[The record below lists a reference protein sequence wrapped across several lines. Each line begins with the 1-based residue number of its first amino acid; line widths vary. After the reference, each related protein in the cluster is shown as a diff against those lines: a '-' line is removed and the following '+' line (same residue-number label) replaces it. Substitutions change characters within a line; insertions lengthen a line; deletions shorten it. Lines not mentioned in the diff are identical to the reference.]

1 MSVAERHLDDSSTA
15 DDLSFVLEQAKA
27 GNFADAQQALAR
39 AKSND
44 PRNIFIMALEKQIAR
59 LRLGGVLPREKSE
72 IIESLPG
79 LIQRAKSDRQG
90 RDDLGE
96 QLVQSVAPT
105 PPPVEKK
112 DPRLKMVVD
121 QYFKHAD
128 DWVRRGDFEAALKEV
143 ERVLLIDP
151 ESRVGKEYL
160 ARLKQLI
167 KENAAPEAVAQSAAL
182 RHESAVVAKALPP
195 EPAPARVSHPAPPIA
210 VPAQE
215 HVGKKKVALLLS
227 VAIVLVIG
235 LVAGAMM
242 LRPNQAKY
250 KPGMLYITEN
260 PVATTSEEVTQTPVQ
275 KQEQEP
281 PATAL
286 STQVDESP
294 DITAPKIP
302 APEPEPVVKQI
313 PAKKTIVREATP
325 EPVAEPKPEPKPEPK
340 SEPIAPVSAAPVQT
354 AEKAAASSEGEKS
367 TPFIPVESPPKIVNL
382 EQPVFT
388 NEELAA
394 GIKGDVVV
402 KVQIDKNGKP
412 VQAKVM
418 SSTNKVLNG
427 PVVDA
432 VMRSTYTAGVM
443 SSGPVTTW
451 MTIPMRLK

>member
-1 MSVAERHLDDSSTA
+1 MSVAERHLDDSFPA

-39 AKSND
+39 AKSSD

-59 LRLGGVLPREKSE
+59 LRLGGVLPREKTE

-96 QLVQSVAPT
+96 KLVQPVAPA
-105 PPPVEKK
+105 PPPADKK

-128 DWVRRGDFEAALKEV
+128 EWVRRGDFEAALKEV

-151 ESRVGKEYL
+151 DSRVGKEYL
-160 ARLKQLI
+160 ARVKQLI
-167 KENAAPEAVAQSAAL
+167 MENAAPEAEAQSAAL
-182 RHESAVVAKALPP
+182 RQESSVIAKALPP
-195 EPAPARVSHPAPPIA
+195 EPAPVRVPHPAPPVII
-210 VPAQE
+210 PAQE
-215 HVGKKKVALLLS
+215 KVGKKKVALFLTA
-227 VAIVLVIG
+227 AIVIVIG

-260 PVATTSEEVTQTPVQ
+260 PVVTTSEETTQTPVQ
-275 KQEQEP
+275 QQAQEP
-281 PATAL
+281 PPTAL
-286 STQVDESP
+286 STQTDDSP

-302 APEPEPVVKQI
+302 APEPEPEPVVKQK
-313 PAKKTIVREATP
+313 PVTKTAVQEPPP
-325 EPVAEPKPEPKPEPK
+325 EPVSKPKPEP
-340 SEPIAPVSAAPVQT
+340 IVPVSSAPVQT
-354 AEKAAASSEGEKS
+354 AEKAAASLEGEKS
-367 TPFIPVESPPKIVNL
+367 TPFIPVESPPKIINL

-402 KVQIDKNGKP
+402 KVQIDKSGKP

-418 SSTNKVLNG
+418 SSTNRVLNG

-432 VMRSTYTAGVM
+432 VMRSTYSAGVM